1 MSTAELQQLESNI
14 KLAQKIVDMGDAL
27 DRLRNNRDFKKVIG
41 DGYFE
46 QEAIRLVHLMSD
58 SNMQSTEI
66 QQSIHKQMIA
76 VGMFREFLET
86 LTTRANMAR
95 RAVEADEAPRD
106 EILAEGGE

>member
-1 MSTAELQQLESNI
+1 MSAAELQQLESNI

-41 DGYFE
+41 EGYFE

-58 SNMQSTEI
+58 SNMQPPEI

-95 RAVEADEAPRD
+95 RAVEADEATRD

>member
-41 DGYFE
+41 EGYFE

-58 SNMQSTEI
+58 GNMQSPEI

-95 RAVEADEAPRD
+95 RAVEADEATRD
-106 EILAEGGE
+106 EILAEDA

>member
-41 DGYFE
+41 EGYFE

-58 SNMQSTEI
+58 GNMQSPEI

-95 RAVEADEAPRD
+95 RAVEADEATRD

>member
-41 DGYFE
+41 EGYFE

-58 SNMQSTEI
+58 SNMQSPEI

-86 LTTRANMAR
+86 LTTRSNMAR
-95 RAVEADEAPRD
+95 RAVEADEATRD

>member
-14 KLAQKIVDMGDAL
+14 KYAQKIVDLGDAL

-41 DGYFE
+41 EGYFE

-58 SNMQSTEI
+58 SNMQFPEI
-66 QQSIHKQMIA
+66 QQSIHKQLIA

-95 RAVEADEAPRD
+95 RAVESDEATRD

>member
-58 SNMQSTEI
+58 SNMQSPEF

-86 LTTRANMAR
+86 LATRANMAR
-95 RAVEADEAPRD
+95 RAVEADEATRD

>member
-41 DGYFE
+41 EGYFE

-58 SNMQSTEI
+58 SNMQSPEI
-66 QQSIHKQMIA
+66 QQSIHKRMIA

-86 LTTRANMAR
+86 LATRANMAR
-95 RAVEADEAPRD
+95 RAVEADEATRD

>member
-1 MSTAELQQLESNI
+1 MSTTELQQLESNI

-41 DGYFE
+41 EGYFE

-58 SNMQSTEI
+58 SNMQSPET

-76 VGMFREFLET
+76 VGVFREFLET
-86 LTTRANMAR
+86 LNVRANMAR
-95 RAVEADEAPRD
+95 RAVEADEATRD
-106 EILAEGGE
+106 EILAEDA

>member
-1 MSTAELQQLESNI
+1 MSTTELQQLESNI

-27 DRLRNNRDFKKVIG
+27 ERLRNNRDFKKVIG

-58 SNMQSTEI
+58 SNMQSPET

-76 VGMFREFLET
+76 VGVFREFLET
-86 LTTRANMAR
+86 LNVRANMAR
-95 RAVEADEAPRD
+95 RAVEADEATRD
-106 EILAEGGE
+106 EILAEDA

>member
-58 SNMQSTEI
+58 SNMQSLEI

-86 LTTRANMAR
+86 LTARANMAR
-95 RAVEADEAPRD
+95 RAVEADEATRD

>member
-1 MSTAELQQLESNI
+1 MSTTELQQLESNI

-58 SNMQSTEI
+58 SNMQSPET

-76 VGMFREFLET
+76 VGVFREFLET
-86 LTTRANMAR
+86 LNVRANMAR
-95 RAVEADEAPRD
+95 RAVEADEATRD
-106 EILAEGGE
+106 EILAEDA

>member
-27 DRLRNNRDFKKVIG
+27 ERLRNNRDFKKVIG

-58 SNMQSTEI
+58 SNMQSPET

-76 VGMFREFLET
+76 VGVFREFLET
-86 LTTRANMAR
+86 LNVRANMAR
-95 RAVEADEAPRD
+95 RAVEADEATRD
-106 EILAEGGE
+106 EILAEDA